1 MGRVEGLF
9 PYASLPYDELQNPTF
24 VEADDN
30 DNDV

>member
-1 MGRVEGLF
+1 MEGLF
-9 PYASLPYDELQNPTF
+9 PYASLPYDDLQNRTF